1 MAGLPGLLLLVTG
14 DLARRAL
21 QCVLCLVST
30 LLGLPQLLMFFLYL
44 QAMLKSR
51 LRWEGAA
58 QEPQEWVGRDP
69 SQSLRHPPT
78 HPPPPRRDG
87 PCVPPPKKERWGCE
101 LMPASG
107 PTLVTCLQLL
117 LVA

>member
-78 HPPPPRRDG
+78 HPPPRG
-87 PCVPPPKKERWGCE
+87 GMGHVFHPPKRKG
-101 LMPASG
+101 G
-107 PTLVTCLQLL
+107 DVN
-117 LVA
+117 

>member
-78 HPPPPRRDG
+78 HPPPRG
-87 PCVPPPKKERWGCE
+87 GMGHVFPPQKRKGGDVN
-101 LMPASG
+101 S
-107 PTLVTCLQLL
+107 CLSQ
-117 LVA
+117 APP